1 MKINVSRI
9 SPNQWKRSS
18 QQQGFWKSTWLLKIL
33 VVSESKARKQGA
45 KNGENFHKNKCLQ
58 NCTKSMVKV
67 TLSKEIKKI
76 ILDVENGGS

>member
-1 MKINVSRI
+1 MY
-9 SPNQWKRSS
+9 

-33 VVSESKARKQGA
+33 VVSESKAKKQGSE
-45 KNGENFHKNKCLQ
+45 NGQNFHQNECLQ

-76 ILDVENGGS
+76 ILDVENDGS